1 MSIDITIAEST
12 DIVKENMNDNVIYF
26 QDVDCRIS
34 GKDILRGITLNVRRG
49 EIMGLLGKNGAGKTT
64 FLSLI
69 SGLRSHTSGEINGLG
84 EKMPTHTA
92 EFRRRMGFVLQDNA
106 LYEELTVF
114 ENLKFS

>member
-49 EIMGLLGKNGAGKTT
+49 
-64 FLSLI
+64 
-69 SGLRSHTSGEINGLG
+69 
-84 EKMPTHTA
+84 
-92 EFRRRMGFVLQDNA
+92 
-106 LYEELTVF
+106 
-114 ENLKFS
+114 